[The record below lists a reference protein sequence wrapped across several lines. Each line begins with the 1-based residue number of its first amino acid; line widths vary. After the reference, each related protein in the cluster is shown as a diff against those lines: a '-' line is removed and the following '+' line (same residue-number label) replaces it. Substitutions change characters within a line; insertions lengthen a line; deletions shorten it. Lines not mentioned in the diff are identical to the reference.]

1 MEVTEEQ
8 RKRAESNR
16 LAALAKR
23 KALLESSSH
32 HHHYQQPPQNPWK
45 FFKCRKLSPELASNT
60 TTKTDAAEFS
70 KPRPEHTVLSNP
82 VPPPPPRPPDK
93 FRVRLEICSP
103 DSFFAA
109 PEPLRDFAYPGD
121 DQCLQRITDCLSN
134 VCAFLFF
141 PFSFVQNRILGFLVP
156 FEFI

>member
-103 DSFFAA
+103 DSFSAT

-121 DQCLQRITDCLSN
+121 DQCLQRLTDCLSN
-134 VCAFLFF
+134 VCAFFFFF
-141 PFSFVQNRILGFLVP
+141 PIFFCMKSNSRFSSSI
-156 FEFI
+156 